1 MEWLTQLNDVLAT
14 RWAEL
19 VAIFG
24 LSGIGIILVKF
35 VVKLILNKVE
45 ASIKRKYN
53 SEVFDRFK
61 NMENNFAN
69 LETNI
74 DQRLAKVEDSFKSE
88 LDAQKEH
95 ETLAKQE
102 LYKKLTNTEVEE
114 VVIDCEIS
122 NVKPLVV
129 EPIQVIETKEEV
141 PQNENIEPKTSKK
154 VAKRVINE

>member
-35 VVKLILNKVE
+35 VVKLILNKIE

-74 DQRLAKVEDSFKSE
+74 DQRLAKVEDNFKAE

-114 VVIDCEIS
+114 VVIDCKIS
-122 NVKPLVV
+122 SV
-129 EPIQVIETKEEV
+129 EPQEVKVEEFIEPVEEV
-141 PQNENIEPKTSKK
+141 AQNENIEAKTPKK

>member
-74 DQRLAKVEDSFKSE
+74 DQRLAKVEDNFKAE

-122 NVKPLVV
+122 SVELQEVKVEEFI
-129 EPIQVIETKEEV
+129 EPIEEV
-141 PQNENIEPKTSKK
+141 AQNENIEAKTPKK